1 MEKNCKKYIL
11 HITVYWYF
19 LATSLSNLVNNISE
33 RIHKIKF
40 KYRYDDKNFQTCRNK
55 YKYCDCF
62 LEYIN
67 FKDDLIEY
75 KCYCCNKIY
84 QKKFDEKLKEQFFN
98 TFKCSNHDNKFIL
111 LLQKVVCPEE
121 CINYLEKLNETL
133 KEDFYSHLSMEDI
146 KDADYANVN
155 SVKIRKD
162 S

>member
-1 MEKNCKKYIL
+1 MEKWKTNCKKYIL

-75 KCYCCNKIY
+75 KCLRCNKKLSTQVWWKNDFLVNTNFLTKTIISLFYCC
-84 QKKFDEKLKEQFFN
+84 EKV
-98 TFKCSNHDNKFIL
+98 FIL
-111 LLQKVVCPEE
+111 MNIWMIGKNSIKRNC
-121 CINYLEKLNETL
+121 L
-133 KEDFYSHLSMEDI
+133 K
-146 KDADYANVN
+146 K
-155 SVKIRKD
+155 KIFTAT
-162 S
+162 